1 MSPIRLATTVALTA
15 TALWTSACDTST
27 GSLIND
33 DVQSLLNPPTQ
44 QSLPE
49 ANSSSEER
57 VNDTENNAADP
68 LRTTTTNAPVL
79 VTSVSSTITI
89 RGDNIVLLIHGENL
103 SDSLTMQ
110 LDNESSECLVSE
122 LGYTATGSIQ
132 TNLIEAEC
140 ATRIISNRTL
150 RVTDDTGNEVT
161 GSPVTFTGT
170 SITLSTSSNVTNNTN
185 ER

>member
-1 MSPIRLATTVALTA
+1 MSPTHLATTVAFTA
-15 TALWTSACDTST
+15 SVLWVSACDTST

-44 QSLPE
+44 QSLTG
-49 ANSSSEER
+49 ANNSSEER
-57 VNDTENNAADP
+57 VNDTENNASAP
-68 LRTTTTNAPVL
+68 NPTTTTPAL

-110 LDNESSECLVSE
+110 LDNESDECLVSE
-122 LGYTATGSIQ
+122 LGYTATDTRQ
-132 TNLIEAEC
+132 TNLLEAEC

-150 RVTDDTGNEVT
+150 RVTDDTGNEVA
-161 GSPVTFTGT
+161 GSPITFTGT
-170 SITLSTSSNVTNNTN
+170 SINLSTSSNVTNNTN